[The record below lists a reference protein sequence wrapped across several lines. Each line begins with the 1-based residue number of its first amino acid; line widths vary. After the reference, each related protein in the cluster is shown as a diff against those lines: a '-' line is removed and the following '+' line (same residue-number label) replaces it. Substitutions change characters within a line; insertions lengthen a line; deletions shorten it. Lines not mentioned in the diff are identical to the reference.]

1 MSRVRQL
8 ALSWKERA
16 DADARAAR
24 HYAPV
29 GEVLAAIAQTR
40 RNDAWE
46 LMQLLKEMEKEN
58 PSEEG
63 IRRSAQTNDPLA

>member
-8 ALSWKERA
+8 ALLWQERA
-16 DADARAAR
+16 DRDARAAR

-29 GEVLAAIAQTR
+29 GEALAAIAQTR

-46 LMQLLKEMEKEN
+46 LMHVLKEMEKEN

-63 IRRSAQTNDPLA
+63 IIRPAQTNNPLA

>member
-1 MSRVRQL
+1 MNRFRQL

-46 LMQLLKEMEKEN
+46 LMQVLNAADAEHLTEKDA
-58 PSEEG
+58 
-63 IRRSAQTNDPLA
+63 RHA

>member
-8 ALSWKERA
+8 ALTWQERA
-16 DADARAAR
+16 DVDARAAR

-46 LMQLLKEMEKEN
+46 LLQLLNAADAEH
-58 PSEEG
+58 PDGDAS
-63 IRRSAQTNDPLA
+63 